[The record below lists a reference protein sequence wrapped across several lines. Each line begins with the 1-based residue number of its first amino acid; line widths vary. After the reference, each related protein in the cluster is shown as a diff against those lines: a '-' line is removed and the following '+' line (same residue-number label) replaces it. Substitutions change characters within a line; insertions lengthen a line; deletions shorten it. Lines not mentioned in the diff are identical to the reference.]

1 MRKMK
6 IPILAISIVDGVIT
20 LIEPDG
26 SIGYYRQRGID
37 KLTAEEIEIAIRN
50 GLLSRE
56 ALDLPELPEHYQI
69 EFEDEQIMGKAK
81 PEFKLPR
88 NLRRK
93 KVKV

>member
-1 MRKMK
+1 MYMSKMK
-6 IPILAISIVDGVIT
+6 IPILAISVINGVIT

-37 KLTAEEIEIAIRN
+37 KLTAEEIEMAIQN
-50 GLLSRE
+50 KILSRE
-56 ALDLPELPEHYQI
+56 ALSLPELPRHYEI
-69 EFEDEQIMGKAK
+69 EFEDEQIMGKAE

-93 KVKV
+93 KV